1 MTEHVKSKDRDPDKD
16 KQLAE
21 LDRALMDTFPA
32 SDPPASTQPRSHVG
46 VPDEGALGRDSF
58 IPKRGKKRRLTFGV

>member
-16 KQLAE
+16 KGTAE

-32 SDPPASTQPRSHVG
+32 SDPPASTQPHPHPHVG
-46 VPDEGALGRDSF
+46 APEDRKPAAE
-58 IPKRGKKRRLTFGV
+58 KRKKA

>member
-16 KQLAE
+16 KNKDNGAVA

-32 SDPPASTQPRSHVG
+32 SDPLASTQPRSSVG
-46 VPDEGALGRDSF
+46 APDDKNRERGVE
-58 IPKRGKKRRLTFGV
+58 KRKAS